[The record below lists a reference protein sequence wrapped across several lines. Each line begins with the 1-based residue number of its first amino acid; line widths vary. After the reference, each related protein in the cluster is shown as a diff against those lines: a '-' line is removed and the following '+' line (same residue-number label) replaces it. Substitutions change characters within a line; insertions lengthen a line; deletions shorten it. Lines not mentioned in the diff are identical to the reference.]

1 MRQRTAGMEK
11 YHSSLQLGWPE
22 VSRRLGEGRVR
33 KIPKAKLRVGD
44 DKSPLYWIL
53 GGGGYRLRTGD

>member
-1 MRQRTAGMEK
+1 MEK

-53 GGGGYRLRTGD
+53 GGGGQRLRTGH